1 MFNLEIKFMG
11 KFNTLTEKQVI
22 NPETGEITTIETSKS
37 FTTKITEDQFYMTF
51 VNFLSPIYDLKPE
64 RAKDLLIWMLQHAE
78 FNTGVVSM
86 PTAVRKQIVE
96 ELKMANN
103 SITNYL
109 KTLKDKKL
117 ISGGNGV
124 FTINPKIFWKGE
136 LAARK
141 QLLKDK
147 NIQIIFGIE
156 N

>member
-1 MFNLEIKFMG
+1 MFNLKIRIMG

-22 NPETGEITTIETSKS
+22 NPETGEIVTIETSKS

-78 FNTGVVSM
+78 FNTGIVNM
-86 PTAVRKQIVE
+86 PTAIRKQITE

-117 ISGGNGV
+117 ISGSNGV
-124 FTINPKIFWKGE
+124 FTINRQIFWKGE

-141 QLLKDK
+141 ELLKNK
-147 NIQIIFGIE
+147 NIQITFGIE